1 MVEVVSFWAAVT
13 IYAVSF
19 LIYLY
24 GLIFK
29 NDRVLSIAT
38 YIAAIGWVP
47 HTVAGIVR
55 WVQAGY
61 PPIVSSYETLS
72 IVAWVAILMFLVLQ
86 WRFAKTRVL
95 GVAVL
100 PISFLMMG
108 LGRLPSQPIEPLSPS
123 LKSYWLLIHALFAE
137 LGHGSFI
144 IATACAV
151 LFLLKERQS
160 ARGEISSFYERL
172 PSLDILD
179 DLSYRF
185 IAIGFVLHAVM
196 IISGSI
202 WANQAWG
209 RYWGWDPVE
218 TWSLI
223 TWLIYGVY
231 LHLRLFRAWEGK
243 KAAWLAI
250 GAFIL
255 VLFTF
260 WGVGYVTPSIHRY
273 LRL

>member
-1 MVEVVSFWAAVT
+1 MVEAVSFWAAVVLYV
-13 IYAVSF
+13 ISSV
-19 LIYLY
+19 IYLY
-24 GLIFK
+24 GLIFRS
-29 NDRVLSIAT
+29 DRALPIAT
-38 YIAAIGWVP
+38 YVATVGWVL
-47 HTVAGIVR
+47 HTVAGIAR
-55 WVQAGY
+55 WIQAGY

-72 IVAWVAILMFLVLQ
+72 IVAWIAILAFLVLQ
-86 WRFAKTRVL
+86 WRFVKTRVL
-95 GVAVL
+95 GVVVL

-108 LGRLPSQPIEPLSPS
+108 LGRLPSQPIEPLSPA
-123 LKSYWLLIHALFAE
+123 LKSVWLIIHALFAE

-160 ARGEISSFYERL
+160 DRGETSSFYERL

-185 IAIGFVLHAVM
+185 IAIGFVLHAIM

-218 TWSLI
+218 TWSLV
-223 TWLIYGVY
+223 TWLLYGVY
-231 LHLRLFRAWEGK
+231 LHLRLFRGWAGK
-243 KAAWLAI
+243 RAAWLAI
-250 GAFIL
+250 GAFIS
-255 VLFTF
+255 VIFTF